1 MMSDLL
7 LALHL
12 LGAVLWVGGMGFA
25 LLVLRPAAHEVLQAP
40 ERLALAQAAFRR
52 FFLIVWHAMPIVL
65 LTGWALFFLWHG
77 GWSGARWSLHLMH
90 LLGLIMALVF
100 LALFFGPWGAMRRA
114 MAVGDKPNAARA
126 LESIRKLVLVNLIM
140 GLVVVAFSGVG
151 RIAG

>member
-1 MMSDLL
+1 MSDLL

-12 LGAVLWVGGMGFA
+12 LGAVLWVGGMAFA

-65 LTGWALFFLWHG
+65 LTGWALFFFWHG
-77 GWSGARWSLHLMH
+77 GWSGARWNLHLMH

-100 LALFFGPWGAMRRA
+100 FAVFFGPWGAMRRA
-114 MAVGDKPNAARA
+114 ITADDKPNAARA

-140 GLVVVAFSGVG
+140 GLIVVAFSGFG

>member
-1 MMSDLL
+1 MGDIL

-25 LLVLRPAAHEVLQAP
+25 LFVLRPAAHEVLQAP

-65 LTGWALFFLWHG
+65 LTGWALFFVWHG
-77 GWSGARWSLHLMH
+77 GFAGARWSLHLMH
-90 LLGLIMALVF
+90 LLGLIMGLVF

-114 MAVGDKPNAARA
+114 MAEGDKPAAARA
-126 LESIRKLVLVNLIM
+126 LESIRKLVLMNLIM